1 MTKNKKTC
9 AIFTDTMDMQGLKRL
24 VQEGEHQTLEFK
36 RKANHPEKIIRE
48 FVAFANS
55 EGGTLLLG
63 VEDDGGI
70 FGTKEP
76 DGDEYLLMGAV
87 QKWVYPDIEIS
98 VSRVPVTSKRA
109 VLIFDIE
116 ESNRKPHF
124 VREDDRKRAFVR
136 VRDMSVQ
143 ASREVRTLMRYENR
157 DSGVRFEFGPRERR
171 LLQYIEVVTRTT
183 VNDTQKQMRIPKRVA
198 SGLLITLVRAG
209 LLEIH
214 PTETEDYFTLAE
226 DSFES
231 S

>member
-1 MTKNKKTC
+1 
-9 AIFTDTMDMQGLKRL
+9 MDMQALKRL

-76 DGDEYLLMGAV
+76 DGDEYLLQGAI
-87 QKWVYPDIEIS
+87 QKWVYPEIS
-98 VSRVPVTSKRA
+98 FSISRVPVTSSRA
-109 VLIFDIE
+109 VLIFDVKA
-116 ESNRKPHF
+116 SNQKPHF
-124 VREDDRKRAFVR
+124 VREGEKKQAYVR

-143 ASREVRTLMRYENR
+143 ASREMTALMRYENR
-157 DSGVRFEFGPRERR
+157 SHGVQFEFGERERR
-171 LLQYIEVVTRTT
+171 LLQYIQVVTRTT
-183 VNDTQKQMRIPKRVA
+183 VVDTQQQLRIPKRKA
-198 SGLLITLVRAG
+198 SGLLITLVRAR

-214 PTETEDYFTLAE
+214 PTEAGDYFTLAE
-226 DSFES
+226 EAFEGS
-231 S
+231 